1 MKQETNEETTN
12 YDSELNLVHFKK
24 VNLFGLS
31 KVGKKT
37 LINYIQHYSNK
48 DINFEIK
55 KDDIEEEEE
64 DNEINKPN
72 TLNSKLVEDIKRLS
86 IVYYETKHLDIN
98 LYVTNIDNMELIK
111 NNLDTLLSNSECAI
125 FMVDITKAESFSK
138 VSELISLVYEKMKA
152 NIDVGDVPLF
162 FISNKIDLE
171 IKREVSGFEVKELI
185 DHYSSI
191 NNFEISLN
199 LEKNANDET
208 INDLIIKLCHAIS
221 EQEKKYTYKYDSLN
235 LVKINE
241 PMRIGNETII
251 SKFASSTIN
260 LLLLGSASVGKTSF
274 IQKVFKNQFL
284 EEMLSTLGIDI
295 VNTVVDVGG
304 NVMKLELWDTA
315 GQERLRSLPTKYF
328 SKGDGFFL
336 LFDVNDKKSFEDI
349 TGWIRDLRKERGHAN
364 EENFEK
370 KTEDEVLVLIGNKI
384 DKIGQRQV
392 SREEAIQLANK
403 YNLNYYET
411 SCKQGINLYEILC
424 DIIFQ
429 AAANTR
435 KETTK
440 ILLSK
445 RKDQAMHSGAK
456 KKCC

>member
-1 MKQETNEETTN
+1 MKQETNEEKTN
-12 YDSELNLVHFKK
+12 YDSELSLVHFKK

-37 LINYIQHYSNK
+37 LINYIQHYSDK

-55 KDDIEEEEE
+55 KDDIEEEE
-64 DNEINKPN
+64 NEINKTN
-72 TLNSKLVEDIKRLS
+72 KSNSNLVEDIKRLS
-86 IVYYETKHLDIN
+86 IVYYDTKHLDIN

-241 PMRIGNETII
+241 PMRIRNETII

>member
-1 MKQETNEETTN
+1 MKQETNENKIN

-37 LINYIQHYSNK
+37 LINYIQHYSDK

-55 KDDIEEEEE
+55 KEDIEKE
-64 DNEINKPN
+64 DNDINKTN
-72 TLNSKLVEDIKRLS
+72 KSNSNLVEEITKLS
-86 IVYYETKHLDIN
+86 IVYYDTRHLDIN
-98 LYVTNIDNMELIK
+98 LYVTNIDNLELIK

-125 FMVDITKAESFSK
+125 FMVDITKTESFNK
-138 VSELISLVYEKMKA
+138 VSELIPLVYEKMKE

-162 FISNKIDLE
+162 FISNKVDLE
-171 IKREVSGFEVKELI
+171 KKREVSGFEVKELI

-191 NNFEISLN
+191 NNFEITLN

-208 INDLIIKLCHAIS
+208 INDLIIKLCLALS

-241 PMRIGNETII
+241 PMKIRKESLI
-251 SKFASSTIN
+251 SKYAQSTMN
-260 LLLLGSASVGKTSF
+260 LLLLGSSSVGKSSF
-274 IQKVFKNQFL
+274 VQKIFKNQFQ
-284 EEMLSTLGIDI
+284 EDMLSTLGIDI
-295 VNTVVDVGG
+295 VNSIVEVCGS
-304 NVMKLELWDTA
+304 VMKLELWDTV
-315 GQERLRSLPTKYF
+315 GQERLKSLPAKYY

-336 LFDVNDKKSFEDI
+336 LFDVNDKKTFEDI
-349 TGWIRDLRKERGHAN
+349 SGWIKDIRKERANAN

-392 SREEAIQLANK
+392 SREEAIALANK
-403 YNLNYYET
+403 YNLSYYET

-424 DIIFQ
+424 DILFQ
-429 AAANTR
+429 AASNTR
-435 KETTK
+435 KEQQKLFYRKEKTK
-440 ILLSK
+440 LNILVL
-445 RKDQAMHSGAK
+445 RKNVAK
-456 KKCC
+456 I

>member
-1 MKQETNEETTN
+1 MKQETNENKIN

-37 LINYIQHYSNK
+37 LINYIQHYSDK

-55 KDDIEEEEE
+55 KEDIEKE
-64 DNEINKPN
+64 DNDINKTNKSN
-72 TLNSKLVEDIKRLS
+72 TNLVEDIQKLS
-86 IVYYETKHLDIN
+86 IVYYDTRHLDIN
-98 LYVTNIDNMELIK
+98 LYVTNIDNLELIK

-125 FMVDITKAESFSK
+125 FMVDITKTESFNK
-138 VSELISLVYEKMKA
+138 VSELIPLVYEKMKE

-162 FISNKIDLE
+162 FISNKVDLE
-171 IKREVSGFEVKELI
+171 KKREVSGFEVKELI

-191 NNFEISLN
+191 NNFEITLN

-208 INDLIIKLCHAIS
+208 INDLIIKLCLALS

-241 PMRIGNETII
+241 PMKIGKESLI
-251 SKFASSTIN
+251 SKYAQSTMN
-260 LLLLGSASVGKTSF
+260 LLLLGSSSVGKSSF
-274 IQKVFKNQFL
+274 VQKIFKNQFQ
-284 EEMLSTLGIDI
+284 EDMLSTLGIDI
-295 VNTVVDVGG
+295 VNSIVEVCGS
-304 NVMKLELWDTA
+304 VMKLELWDTV
-315 GQERLRSLPTKYF
+315 GQERLKSLPAKYY

-336 LFDVNDKKSFEDI
+336 LFDVNDKKTFEDI
-349 TGWIRDLRKERGHAN
+349 SGWIKDIRKERANAN
-364 EENFEK
+364 EQNFEK

-392 SREEAIQLANK
+392 SREEAIALANK
-403 YNLNYYET
+403 YNLSYYET

-424 DIIFQ
+424 DILFQ
-429 AAANTR
+429 AASNTR

-440 ILLSK
+440 IILSK
-445 RKDQAMHSGAK
+445 RKDKAKHSGAK

>member
-1 MKQETNEETTN
+1 MKQETNENKIN

-37 LINYIQHYSNK
+37 LINYIQHYSDK

-55 KDDIEEEEE
+55 KEDIEKE
-64 DNEINKPN
+64 DNDINKTN
-72 TLNSKLVEDIKRLS
+72 KSNSNLVEEITKLS
-86 IVYYETKHLDIN
+86 IVYYDTRHLDIN
-98 LYVTNIDNMELIK
+98 LYVTNIDNLELIK

-125 FMVDITKAESFSK
+125 FMVDITKTESFNK
-138 VSELISLVYEKMKA
+138 VSELIPLVYEKMKE

-162 FISNKIDLE
+162 FISNKVDLE
-171 IKREVSGFEVKELI
+171 KKREVSGFEVKELI

-191 NNFEISLN
+191 NNFEITLN

-208 INDLIIKLCHAIS
+208 INDLIIKLCLALS

-241 PMRIGNETII
+241 PMKIGKESLI
-251 SKFASSTIN
+251 SKYAQSTMN
-260 LLLLGSASVGKTSF
+260 LLLLGSSSVGKSSF
-274 IQKVFKNQFL
+274 VQKIFKNQFQ
-284 EEMLSTLGIDI
+284 EDMLSTLGIDI
-295 VNTVVDVGG
+295 VNSIVEVCGS
-304 NVMKLELWDTA
+304 VMKLELWDTV
-315 GQERLRSLPTKYF
+315 GQERLKSLPAKYY

-336 LFDVNDKKSFEDI
+336 LFDVNDKKTFEDI
-349 TGWIRDLRKERGHAN
+349 SGWIKDIRKERANAN

-392 SREEAIQLANK
+392 SREEAIALANK
-403 YNLNYYET
+403 YNLSYYET

-424 DIIFQ
+424 DILFH
-429 AAANTR
+429 AASNTR

-440 ILLSK
+440 IILSK
-445 RKDQAMHSGAK
+445 RKDKAKHSGAK

>member
-1 MKQETNEETTN
+1 MKQETNENKIN

-37 LINYIQHYSNK
+37 LINYIQHYSDK

-55 KDDIEEEEE
+55 KEDIEKE
-64 DNEINKPN
+64 DNDINKTN
-72 TLNSKLVEDIKRLS
+72 KSNSNLVEEITKLS
-86 IVYYETKHLDIN
+86 IVYYDTRHLDIN
-98 LYVTNIDNMELIK
+98 LYVTNIDNLELIK
-111 NNLDTLLSNSECAI
+111 NNLDTLLSNSESAI
-125 FMVDITKAESFSK
+125 FMVDITKTESFNK
-138 VSELISLVYEKMKA
+138 VSELIPLVYEKMKE

-162 FISNKIDLE
+162 FISNKVDLE
-171 IKREVSGFEVKELI
+171 KKREVSGFEVKELI

-191 NNFEISLN
+191 NNFEITLN

-208 INDLIIKLCHAIS
+208 INDLIIKLCLALS

-241 PMRIGNETII
+241 PMKIGKESLI
-251 SKFASSTIN
+251 SKYAQSTMN
-260 LLLLGSASVGKTSF
+260 LLLLGSSSVGKSSF
-274 IQKVFKNQFL
+274 VQKIFKNQFQ
-284 EEMLSTLGIDI
+284 EDMLSTLGIDI
-295 VNTVVDVGG
+295 VKSIVEVCGS
-304 NVMKLELWDTA
+304 VMKLELWDTV
-315 GQERLRSLPTKYF
+315 GQERLKSLPAKYY

-336 LFDVNDKKSFEDI
+336 LFDVNDKKTFEDI
-349 TGWIRDLRKERGHAN
+349 SGWIKDIRKERANAN

-392 SREEAIQLANK
+392 SREEAIALANK
-403 YNLNYYET
+403 YNLSYYET

-424 DIIFQ
+424 DILFQ
-429 AAANTR
+429 AASNTR

-440 ILLSK
+440 IILSK
-445 RKDQAMHSGAK
+445 RKDKAKHSGAK

>member
-1 MKQETNEETTN
+1 MKQETNENKIN

-37 LINYIQHYSNK
+37 LINYIQHYSDK

-55 KDDIEEEEE
+55 KEDIEKE
-64 DNEINKPN
+64 DNDINKTN
-72 TLNSKLVEDIKRLS
+72 KSNSNLVEEITKLS
-86 IVYYETKHLDIN
+86 IVYYDTRHLDIN
-98 LYVTNIDNMELIK
+98 LYVTNIDNLELIK

-125 FMVDITKAESFSK
+125 FMVDITKTESFNK
-138 VSELISLVYEKMKA
+138 VSELIPLVYEKMKE

-162 FISNKIDLE
+162 FISNKVDLE
-171 IKREVSGFEVKELI
+171 KKREVSGFEVKELI

-191 NNFEISLN
+191 NNFEITLN

-208 INDLIIKLCHAIS
+208 INDLIIKLCLALS

-241 PMRIGNETII
+241 PMKIGKESLI
-251 SKFASSTIN
+251 SKYAQSTMN
-260 LLLLGSASVGKTSF
+260 LLLLGSSSVGKSSF
-274 IQKVFKNQFL
+274 VQKIFKNQFQ
-284 EEMLSTLGIDI
+284 EDMLSTLGIDI
-295 VNTVVDVGG
+295 VKSIVEVCGS
-304 NVMKLELWDTA
+304 VMKLELWDTV
-315 GQERLRSLPTKYF
+315 GQERLKSLPAKYY

-336 LFDVNDKKSFEDI
+336 LFDVNDKKTFEDI
-349 TGWIRDLRKERGHAN
+349 SGWIKDIRKERANAN

-392 SREEAIQLANK
+392 SREEAIALANK
-403 YNLNYYET
+403 YNLSYYET

-424 DIIFQ
+424 DILFQ
-429 AAANTR
+429 AASNTR

-440 ILLSK
+440 IILSK
-445 RKDQAMHSGAK
+445 RKDKAKHSGAK

>member
-1 MKQETNEETTN
+1 MKQETNENKIN

-37 LINYIQHYSNK
+37 LINYIQHYSDK

-55 KDDIEEEEE
+55 KEDIEKENN
-64 DNEINKPN
+64 DINKTN
-72 TLNSKLVEDIKRLS
+72 KSNSNLVEDITKLS
-86 IVYYETKHLDIN
+86 IVYYDTRHLDIN
-98 LYVTNIDNMELIK
+98 LYVTNIDNLELIK

-125 FMVDITKAESFSK
+125 FMVDITKTESFNK
-138 VSELISLVYEKMKA
+138 VSELIPLVYEKMKE

-162 FISNKIDLE
+162 FISNKVDLE
-171 IKREVSGFEVKELI
+171 KKREVSGFEVKELI

-191 NNFEISLN
+191 NNFEITLN

-208 INDLIIKLCHAIS
+208 INDLIIKLCLALS

-241 PMRIGNETII
+241 PMKIGKESLI
-251 SKFASSTIN
+251 SKYAQSTMN
-260 LLLLGSASVGKTSF
+260 LLLLGSSSVGKSSF
-274 IQKVFKNQFL
+274 VQKIFKNQFQ
-284 EEMLSTLGIDI
+284 EDMLSTLGIDI
-295 VNTVVDVGG
+295 VNSIVEVCGS
-304 NVMKLELWDTA
+304 VMKLELWDTV
-315 GQERLRSLPTKYF
+315 GQERLKSLPAKYY

-336 LFDVNDKKSFEDI
+336 LFDVNDKKTFEDI
-349 TGWIRDLRKERGHAN
+349 SGWIKDIRKERANAN

-370 KTEDEVLVLIGNKI
+370 KTEDEVLILIGNKI

-392 SREEAIQLANK
+392 SREEAIALANK
-403 YNLNYYET
+403 YNLSYYET

-424 DIIFQ
+424 DILFQ
-429 AAANTR
+429 AASNTR

-440 ILLSK
+440 IILSK
-445 RKDQAMHSGAK
+445 RKDKAKHSGAK

>member
-1 MKQETNEETTN
+1 MKQETNENKIN

-37 LINYIQHYSNK
+37 LINYIQHYSDK

-55 KDDIEEEEE
+55 KEDIEKENN
-64 DNEINKPN
+64 DINKTNKSN
-72 TLNSKLVEDIKRLS
+72 TNLVEDIQKLS
-86 IVYYETKHLDIN
+86 IVYYDTRHLDIN
-98 LYVTNIDNMELIK
+98 LYVTNIDNLELIK

-125 FMVDITKAESFSK
+125 FMVDITKTESFNK
-138 VSELISLVYEKMKA
+138 VSELIPLVYEKMKE

-162 FISNKIDLE
+162 FISNKVDLE
-171 IKREVSGFEVKELI
+171 KKREVSGFEVKELI

-191 NNFEISLN
+191 NNFEITLN

-208 INDLIIKLCHAIS
+208 INDLIIKLCLALS

-241 PMRIGNETII
+241 PMKIGKESLI
-251 SKFASSTIN
+251 SKYAQSTMN
-260 LLLLGSASVGKTSF
+260 LLLLGSSSVGKSSF
-274 IQKVFKNQFL
+274 VQKIFKNQFQ
-284 EEMLSTLGIDI
+284 EDMLSTLGIDI
-295 VNTVVDVGG
+295 VNSIVEVCGS
-304 NVMKLELWDTA
+304 VMKLELWDTV
-315 GQERLRSLPTKYF
+315 GQERLKSLPAKYY

-336 LFDVNDKKSFEDI
+336 LFDVNDKKTFEDI
-349 TGWIRDLRKERGHAN
+349 SGWIKDIRKERANAN
-364 EENFEK
+364 EENYEK

-392 SREEAIQLANK
+392 SREEAIALANK
-403 YNLNYYET
+403 YNLSYYET

-424 DIIFQ
+424 DILFQ
-429 AAANTR
+429 AASNTR

-440 ILLSK
+440 IILSK
-445 RKDQAMHSGAK
+445 RKDKAKHSGAK

>member
-1 MKQETNEETTN
+1 MKQETNENKIN

-37 LINYIQHYSNK
+37 LINYIQHYSDK

-55 KDDIEEEEE
+55 KEDIEKE
-64 DNEINKPN
+64 DNDINKANKSN
-72 TLNSKLVEDIKRLS
+72 TNLVEEITKLS
-86 IVYYETKHLDIN
+86 IVYYDTRHLDIN
-98 LYVTNIDNMELIK
+98 LYVTNIDNLELIK

-125 FMVDITKAESFSK
+125 FMVDITKTESFNK
-138 VSELISLVYEKMKA
+138 VSELIPLVYEKMKE

-162 FISNKIDLE
+162 FISNKVDLE
-171 IKREVSGFEVKELI
+171 KKREVSGFEVKELI

-191 NNFEISLN
+191 NNFEITLN

-208 INDLIIKLCHAIS
+208 INDLIIKLCLALS

-241 PMRIGNETII
+241 PMKIGKESLI
-251 SKFASSTIN
+251 SKYAQSTMN
-260 LLLLGSASVGKTSF
+260 LLLLGSSSVGKSSF
-274 IQKVFKNQFL
+274 VQKIFKNQFQ
-284 EEMLSTLGIDI
+284 EDMLSTLGIDI
-295 VNTVVDVGG
+295 VKSIVEVCGS
-304 NVMKLELWDTA
+304 VMKLELWDTV
-315 GQERLRSLPTKYF
+315 GQERLKSLPAKYY

-336 LFDVNDKKSFEDI
+336 LFDVNDKKTFEDI
-349 TGWIRDLRKERGHAN
+349 SGWIKDIRKERASAN
-364 EENFEK
+364 EQNFEK

-392 SREEAIQLANK
+392 SREEAIALANK
-403 YNLNYYET
+403 YNLSYYET

-424 DIIFQ
+424 DILFQ
-429 AAANTR
+429 AASNTR

-440 ILLSK
+440 IILSK
-445 RKDQAMHSGAK
+445 RKDKAKHSGAK

>member
-1 MKQETNEETTN
+1 MKQETNEEKTN
-12 YDSELNLVHFKK
+12 YDSELSLVHFKK

-37 LINYIQHYSNK
+37 LINYIQHYSDK

-55 KDDIEEEEE
+55 KDDIEEEE
-64 DNEINKPN
+64 NEINKTN
-72 TLNSKLVEDIKRLS
+72 KSNSNLVEDIKRLS
-86 IVYYETKHLDIN
+86 IVYYDTKHLDIN
-98 LYVTNIDNMELIK
+98 LYITNIDNMELIK

-138 VSELISLVYEKMKA
+138 VSELIPLVYEKMKA

-241 PMRIGNETII
+241 PMTIKNEAII
-251 SKFASSTIN
+251 SKYAKSSMN
-260 LLLLGSASVGKTSF
+260 LLLLGSSSVGKSSF
-274 IQKVFKNQFL
+274 VQKIFKNQFQ

-295 VNTVVDVGG
+295 ANTVVDVCG
-304 NVMKLELWDTA
+304 NIIKLELWDTV
-315 GQERLRSLPTKYF
+315 GQERLRSLPSKYF

-336 LFDVNDKKSFEDI
+336 LFDVNNKKTFEDI
-349 TGWIRDLRKERGHAN
+349 TGWIKDIRKARGNAN
-364 EENFEK
+364 EENFEI
-370 KTEDEVLVLIGNKI
+370 KTPDEVLILIGNKI

-392 SREEAIQLANK
+392 TREEALQLANK
-403 YNLNYYET
+403 YNLKYYET

-429 AAANTR
+429 TSA
-435 KETTK
+435 TTMRQSTAI
-440 ILLSK
+440 ILTK
-445 RKDQAMHSGAK
+445 RKDQAKSSGTK

>member
-1 MKQETNEETTN
+1 MKQETNENKIN

-37 LINYIQHYSNK
+37 LINYIQHYSDK

-55 KDDIEEEEE
+55 KEDIEKE
-64 DNEINKPN
+64 DNDINKTNKSN
-72 TLNSKLVEDIKRLS
+72 TNLVEEITKLS
-86 IVYYETKHLDIN
+86 IVYYDTRHLDIN
-98 LYVTNIDNMELIK
+98 LYVTNIDNLELIK

-125 FMVDITKAESFSK
+125 FMVDITKTESFNK
-138 VSELISLVYEKMKA
+138 VSELIPLVYEKMKE

-162 FISNKIDLE
+162 FISNKVDLE
-171 IKREVSGFEVKELI
+171 KKREVSGFEVKELI

-191 NNFEISLN
+191 NNFEITLN

-208 INDLIIKLCHAIS
+208 INDLIIKLCLALS

-241 PMRIGNETII
+241 PMKIGKESLI
-251 SKFASSTIN
+251 SKYAQSTMN
-260 LLLLGSASVGKTSF
+260 LLLLGSSSVGKSSF
-274 IQKVFKNQFL
+274 VQKIFKNQFQ
-284 EEMLSTLGIDI
+284 EDMLSTLGIDI
-295 VNTVVDVGG
+295 VKSIVEVCGS
-304 NVMKLELWDTA
+304 VMKLELWDTV
-315 GQERLRSLPTKYF
+315 GQERLKSLPAKYY

-336 LFDVNDKKSFEDI
+336 LFDVNDKKTFEDI
-349 TGWIRDLRKERGHAN
+349 SGWIKDIRKERANAN

-392 SREEAIQLANK
+392 SREEAIALANK
-403 YNLNYYET
+403 YNLSYYET

-424 DIIFQ
+424 DILFQ
-429 AAANTR
+429 AASNTR

-440 ILLSK
+440 IILSK
-445 RKDQAMHSGAK
+445 RKDKAKHSGAK

>member
-1 MKQETNEETTN
+1 MKQETNENKIN

-37 LINYIQHYSNK
+37 LINYIQHYSDK

-55 KDDIEEEEE
+55 KEDIEKENN
-64 DNEINKPN
+64 DINKTN
-72 TLNSKLVEDIKRLS
+72 KSNSNLVEDITKLS
-86 IVYYETKHLDIN
+86 IVYYDTRHLDIN
-98 LYVTNIDNMELIK
+98 LYVTNIDNLELIK

-125 FMVDITKAESFSK
+125 FMVDITKTESFNK
-138 VSELISLVYEKMKA
+138 VSELIPLVYEKMKE

-162 FISNKIDLE
+162 FISNKVDLE
-171 IKREVSGFEVKELI
+171 KKREVSGFEVKELI

-191 NNFEISLN
+191 NNFEITLN

-208 INDLIIKLCHAIS
+208 INDLIIKLCLALS

-241 PMRIGNETII
+241 PMKIGKESLI
-251 SKFASSTIN
+251 SKYAQSTMN
-260 LLLLGSASVGKTSF
+260 LLLLGSSSVGKSSF
-274 IQKVFKNQFL
+274 VQKIFKNQFQ
-284 EEMLSTLGIDI
+284 EDMLSTLGIDI
-295 VNTVVDVGG
+295 VKSIVEVCGS
-304 NVMKLELWDTA
+304 VMKLELWDTV
-315 GQERLRSLPTKYF
+315 GQERLKSLPAKYY

-336 LFDVNDKKSFEDI
+336 LFDVNDKKTFEDI
-349 TGWIRDLRKERGHAN
+349 SGWIKDIRKERANAN

-392 SREEAIQLANK
+392 SREEAIALANK
-403 YNLNYYET
+403 YNLSYYET

-424 DIIFQ
+424 DILFQ
-429 AAANTR
+429 AASNTR

-440 ILLSK
+440 IILSK
-445 RKDQAMHSGAK
+445 RKDKAKHSGAK